1 MASSEPVTVGE
12 QPIFTRR
19 KLRVVAI
26 GAGFA
31 NIMLAHSHK
40 HVGDNSYIDLTIY
53 EKNPEIGGTWYENR
67 YPGVAC
73 DVPAHIYCFPFAP
86 NPDWSS
92 FYVGGQE
99 ILEYMVKTV
108 DEYKLRDYIRVNT
121 KLVAADWS
129 EEKGRWLLKLEQNGS
144 TINDEADV
152 LINGAGFLNRWQW
165 PDIPNREAYRGGMV
179 HSAHWETVD
188 WKDKK
193 VALIGNGS
201 SAIQILPHVQQTA
214 KHNFQYT
221 EEEKQRFRENPEE
234 LKALRQKLE
243 HMFNQ
248 YFFIFFKDSPAQE
261 AVRSAFKDIMKQKLG
276 GDGELTDKLVPE
288 WPVGCRRITP
298 GDGYLEALTSK
309 NVTTK
314 FDPIVNFTE
323 KGILSQPPADTEP
336 EETEFDLIICATGFN
351 VTFRPAREMKGLNG
365 TSLQDLWKDE
375 SEGYMGII
383 APQMPNYFSYSGPNS
398 PLGHGSVLACYNFA
412 AEYMLRWCDK
422 IAREGI
428 KSITIKP
435 DVLREFNDYSQEF
448 LKKTVWSSEC
458 RSWYKNHK
466 SEGRVSA
473 MYAGSI
479 LHYRQMLQAFRT
491 EDFEIEYLNKRNRF
505 EFMGSGVT
513 ELETQGGNLAFYL
526 EK

>member
-1 MASSEPVTVGE
+1 MVSSGSVTVGE

-31 NIMLAHSHK
+31 NIVLAHKHK
-40 HVGDNSYIDLTIY
+40 HVGDNSYIDLAIY
-53 EKNPEIGGTWYENR
+53 EKNPEVGGTWYENR

-92 FYVGGQE
+92 FYVGSQE
-99 ILEYMVKTV
+99 ILEYIVKTV
-108 DEYKLRDYIRVNT
+108 DDYKLRDYIQVNT
-121 KLVAADWS
+121 KLIAANWS
-129 EEKGRWLLKLEQNGS
+129 EEKGKWFLKLEQNGS
-144 TINDEADV
+144 TIDDEADV

-165 PDIPNREAYRGGMV
+165 PDIPNREVYRGEMV

-214 KHNFQYT
+214 KHVTTYIRTPTWIIPNFLADVTPEGKNFRYT
-221 EEEKQRFRENPEE
+221 EEDKRRFRENPEE

-243 HMFNQ
+243 NMFNQ
-248 YFFIFFKDSPAQE
+248 YFFIFFKGSPAQE

-276 GDGELTDKLVPE
+276 GDGELTNKLVPE

-298 GDGYLEALTSK
+298 GDGYLEALTSE
-309 NVTTK
+309 NVTSK
-314 FDPIVNFTE
+314 FDPIVKFTE

-336 EETEFDLIICATGFN
+336 EDTEFDLIICATGFN
-351 VTFRPAREMKGLNG
+351 VTFKPAWEMTGVDG

-383 APQMPNYFSYSGPNS
+383 APQMPNYFSYTGPNS
-398 PLGHGSVLACYNFA
+398 PLGHGSILACYNWT
-412 AEYMLRWCDK
+412 AEYILRWCDK

-473 MYAGSI
+473 ECHIVY
-479 LHYRQMLQAFRT
+479 
-491 EDFEIEYLNKRNRF
+491 
-505 EFMGSGVT
+505 
-513 ELETQGGNLAFYL
+513 
-526 EK
+526 